1 MRKLLLISA
10 IMTVSVAA
18 SGPTSAVAE
27 VFFWGGP
34 AEQSDAAYWPAY
46 RAPER
51 VDGPDCV
58 KWNWQ
63 QHSYYN
69 YCAPLGRFIPRA
81 RTVLRVRG

>member
-1 MRKLLLISA
+1 MPKLLLISA
-10 IMTVSVAA
+10 IIITAVAA
-18 SGPTSAVAE
+18 SGRNSAFAE

-51 VDGPDCV
+51 VEGSDCV

-63 QHSYYN
+63 QRSYYN

-81 RTVLRVRG
+81 IVLRVRG